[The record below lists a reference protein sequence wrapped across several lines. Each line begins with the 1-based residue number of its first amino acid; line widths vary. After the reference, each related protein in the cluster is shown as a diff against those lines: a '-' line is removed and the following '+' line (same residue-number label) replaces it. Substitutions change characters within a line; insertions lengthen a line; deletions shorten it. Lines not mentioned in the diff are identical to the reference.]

1 VWGIALLAIFFGTA
15 PTHAWVVRPAVTR
28 RSTTTTTLALTQH
41 EEWGIP
47 HTQDLPPLANVGGAG
62 KLPKA
67 LPNGGSVSL
76 VGAGPG
82 DPDLLTLAA
91 ARLLSDPQALVVA
104 DRLVSPEILQLVR
117 GELKTARKWPGCA
130 EVAQDE
136 LYAWCHEG
144 LAAGRSV
151 IRLKIGDPFVFGR
164 GGEEVL
170 QFRRWGVEAT
180 VVPVRRK
187 EALLVEIHNDTLDQT
202 HLLTHIPSINHS
214 IRSVRY
220 HTGCIGRLFGSP
232 LGLHS
237 GHAPRRGQPG
247 RDEYRLRASG

>member
-1 VWGIALLAIFFGTA
+1 MWGIALLAIVLGSA
-15 PTHAWVVRPAVTR
+15 PMHAWVVRPAGTR
-28 RSTTTTTLALTQH
+28 RAATTTTARALTQH

-187 EALLVEIHNDTLDQT
+187 EALLVEIHNDTLD
-202 HLLTHIPSINHS
+202 LSLTHANTPTHAHSSINHS

-220 HTGCIGRLFGSP
+220 PHRVYRPPFRLPSWVPFRSRTAAWP
-232 LGLHS
+232 TRS
-237 GHAPRRGQPG
+237 
-247 RDEYRLRASG
+247 